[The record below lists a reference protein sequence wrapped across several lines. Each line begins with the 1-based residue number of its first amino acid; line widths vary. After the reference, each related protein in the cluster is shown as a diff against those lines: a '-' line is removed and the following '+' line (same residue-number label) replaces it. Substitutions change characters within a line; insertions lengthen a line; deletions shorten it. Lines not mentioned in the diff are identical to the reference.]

1 LQSLGIIEKTGEL
14 KMFSGIVEGKG
25 KVLKIKDYG
34 DYLNIEISPPS
45 KFNKGLKKGASVSVN
60 GVCLTSKDN
69 GSKTLKFDVITETLE
84 RTSLKNIQK
93 GDVTN
98 LERSIKASSEIGGH
112 LMSGHIHYTGKITQI
127 EEKESTKDMKIS
139 LSKKYEEYVM
149 EKGYI
154 GINGC
159 SLTVGKVN
167 KKDFYIHL
175 IPETLK
181 VTNLEGLVKGSE
193 INIEIDQSTIAIV
206 DTVKK
211 TLARKKSR

>member
-1 LQSLGIIEKTGEL
+1 
-14 KMFSGIVEGKG
+14 MFSGIVEGKG
-25 KVLKIKDYG
+25 KVLKIKDHG

-45 KFNKGLKKGASVSVN
+45 KFNKGLKKGASISVN

-69 GSKTLKFDVITETLE
+69 GSKTLKFDVITETLK

-93 GDVTN
+93 GDVAN

-112 LMSGHIHYTGKITQI
+112 LMSGHIHYTGKITHI
-127 EEKESTKDMKIS
+127 EEKQSTKDMKIS

-159 SLTVGKVN
+159 RLTVGKVN

-181 VTNLEGLVKGSE
+181 VTNLEGLIKGSE

-206 DTVKK
+206 DTVKR